1 MSARLLFAGQCLL
14 VGTCVLLAAV
24 LVLRL
29 GEIVGGWLW
38 MSWRCLPALAMD
50 KYHEWLRMHSCS

>member
-29 GEIVGGWLW
+29 GEIVGGWL
-38 MSWRCLPALAMD
+38 
-50 KYHEWLRMHSCS
+50 